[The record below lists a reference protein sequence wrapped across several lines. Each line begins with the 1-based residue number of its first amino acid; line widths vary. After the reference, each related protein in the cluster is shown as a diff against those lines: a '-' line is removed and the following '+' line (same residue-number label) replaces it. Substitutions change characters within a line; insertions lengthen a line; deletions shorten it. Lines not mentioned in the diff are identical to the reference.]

1 MMPATRA
8 YNSFRIDDESSKIV
22 KVSSTSRLRDEIS
35 YYCDIEQTPFC
46 HFFPRKFHHNTEK
59 APYEIELEYYDYDDL
74 GLQMVNE
81 RHLSARSFEALW
93 DARATKLATILG
105 IFQHDRHHHPASAG
119 IKRKMYIEKTC
130 HYQQELMHSSSYFRG
145 LNKDKEIKVNGK
157 RILNF
162 DQIWGP
168 VEQLIQKTLI
178 NSDPLSVIHG
188 DMCFSNIL
196 CSKRKNVMRFID
208 PRGSFGDQGIH
219 GDPCYDIAK
228 LIHSYEGGYEYII
241 NDRFELKMGTDIVF
255 NFANNNLRLIQN
267 SFKKHKIF
275 QDPKAKLIEGLIFV
289 GMCSRHYDSLERQVV
304 MYLTGLNILNEII
317 S

>member
-1 MMPATRA
+1 MPVTRA

-35 YYCDIEQTPFC
+35 YYCDIEQTPLC
-46 HFFPRKFHHNTEK
+46 HFFPRKFRHNIK
-59 APYEIELEYYDYDDL
+59 NAPYEIELEYYDYDDL
-74 GLQMVNE
+74 GLQMVND

-93 DARATKLATILG
+93 DVTAAKLVAILD
-105 IFQHDRHHHPASAG
+105 IFQHGWHHHPASEDA
-119 IKRKMYIEKTC
+119 KRKMYIEKTC
-130 HYQQELMHSSSYFRG
+130 HYQQELIRDSSYFRE

-162 DQIWGP
+162 DQIWGS

-196 CSKRKNVMRFID
+196 CSKRKNIMRFID
-208 PRGSFGDQGIH
+208 PRGSFGEQGIH

-241 NDRFELKMGTDIVF
+241 NDRFELKMGTDIIF
-255 NFANNNLRLIQN
+255 KFANNNLHLIQN
-267 SFKKHKIF
+267 SFKKHKTF
-275 QDPKAKLIEGLIFV
+275 QNPKAKLIEGLIFV
-289 GMCSRHYDSLERQVV
+289 GMCSRHYDSLERQIV
-304 MYLTGLNILNEII
+304 MYLTGLNILNEIV